1 MTRGAASAQE
11 SDNHCS
17 SRGYKSCQLTAWC
30 LNRTQYLGSSA
41 GLQDGGGY
49 RGTVQGT
56 EPLVSSQPPPAP
68 RPGGACSHLD
78 WDRMD

>member
-1 MTRGAASAQE
+1 MTRGAASAQK

-17 SRGYKSCQLTAWC
+17 SRGYKSCQLTARC

-41 GLQDGGGY
+41 GLQDRGGD
-49 RGTVQGT
+49 RGTAQGT
-56 EPLVSSQPPPAP
+56 EPLLSSQHPPAP

-78 WDRMD
+78 QEGMD